1 VGPDTE
7 LEHIHGQIALEAPA
21 ILDQAAS
28 ELWVEDDGFKFL
40 YNQGKSAL
48 ENYQSRPMLKGY
60 FHPYLQRHD
69 PARFEPVRQRY
80 EVRIAALDAQIAA
93 LQPA

>member
-1 VGPDTE
+1 MD
-7 LEHIHGQIALEAPA
+7 
-21 ILDQAAS
+21 
-28 ELWVEDDGFKFL
+28 
-40 YNQGKSAL
+40 KSHVHFFETVRSA
-48 ENYQSRPMLKGY
+48 YQSRPMLKGY